1 MRMQWDTIAGI
12 FFFSFEQ
19 IVLSSSL
26 TGYMLNFILR
36 KEKKGNLISWIFA
49 RTRFSAVEYNTIR
62 YNVASA
68 PEKAEKG
75 CKELRLR

>member
-1 MRMQWDTIAGI
+1 MRMQREIIAGI

-49 RTRFSAVEYNTIR
+49 RTRFSAVEYNTIIT
-62 YNVASA
+62 AQTT
-68 PEKAEKG
+68 
-75 CKELRLR
+75 

>member
-1 MRMQWDTIAGI
+1 MRMQREIIAGI

-19 IVLSSSL
+19 IDLSSSL

-49 RTRFSAVEYNTIR
+49 RTRFSAVEDSTI
-62 YNVASA
+62 VSA
-68 PEKAEKG
+68 QTT
-75 CKELRLR
+75 

>member
-1 MRMQWDTIAGI
+1 MRVQREIIAGI
-12 FFFSFEQ
+12 FFSSFEQ

-49 RTRFSAVEYNTIR
+49 GTRSSAVEYLNTIIE
-62 YNVASA
+62 AQT
-68 PEKAEKG
+68 K
-75 CKELRLR
+75 

>member
-1 MRMQWDTIAGI
+1 MRVQREIIAGI

-19 IVLSSSL
+19 IVLSSSH

-49 RTRFSAVEYNTIR
+49 RTRLFSTVEYNTIIT
-62 YNVASA
+62 AQTT
-68 PEKAEKG
+68 
-75 CKELRLR
+75 